1 MSFPLA
7 SFGANTA
14 AGGWISENLYPRELG
29 DVNHDGKADIVGLG
43 IMGAYVSLAAGG
55 GDFDPAAFKLDAF
68 GTSWTVGG
76 WSSDDQY
83 PRELGD
89 VNGDGMADIVG
100 FGISGAYVSLATG
113 GGNFAPMQFK
123 FDAFGT
129 SNSVGGWISDDQY
142 PRELADVN
150 GDGMADI
157 VGFGI
162 SGVYV
167 ALATGGGNF
176 APMQF
181 KLDAFG
187 TGNNAGGWT
196 SDDRYPRELADVNG
210 DHMAD
215 IVGFGEGGVVVS
227 LATGGGHFG
236 TPTSNLAAF
245 APSAGG
251 WTTDNLYH
259 RELADLNHDGM

>member
-1 MSFPLA
+1 M
-7 SFGANTA
+7 
-14 AGGWISENLYPRELG
+14 
-29 DVNHDGKADIVGLG
+29 ADIVGFG
-43 IMGAYVSLAAGG
+43 ISGAYVSLATGG
-55 GDFDPAAFKLDAF
+55 GNFAPMQLKLNAF
-68 GTSWTVGG
+68 GTGNSVGG
-76 WSSDDQY
+76 WISDNQY
-83 PRELGD
+83 PRELAD
-89 VNGDGMADIVG
+89 VNGDHMADIVG

-123 FDAFGT
+123 LDAFGT

-176 APMQF
+176 APMQL
-181 KLDAFG
+181 KLNAFG

-215 IVGFGEGGVVVS
+215 IVGFGEAGVYVS
-227 LATGGGHFG
+227 LATGNG
-236 TPTSNLAAF
+236 NLQPLALTLAEF
-245 APSAGG
+245 APAASG
-251 WTTDNLYH
+251 WTSQTIYPRH
-259 RELADLNHDGM
+259 LADISHDGAADIVGFGQNGVYEALSNGFFTV